1 MIETVQD
8 FENGLSKLIDVIYER
23 EKEEY
28 RNLIMRN
35 LHYEMIFVGD
45 NRVAIFKSTEINLQL
60 PPSEIIR
67 NLQNETDLGEF
78 LLANTAKPIIAKR
91 LFDLAPKE

>member
-1 MIETVQD
+1 MIEDVKD
-8 FENGLSKLIDVIYER
+8 FETSLAKLIDVIYQR
-23 EKEEY
+23 EKETY

-35 LHYEMIFVGD
+35 LHYQMIFVND
-45 NRVAIFKSTEINLQL
+45 DKVAIFKSTEINLQL
-60 PPSEIIR
+60 SPSEIIR